1 MCNLLSHYIITL
13 ISILKHKIYNVLDY
27 FRNND
32 TIWKIDENKN
42 VKQVWDKF
50 SIDESDFEN
59 VKFVDKNV
67 K

>member
-13 ISILKHKIYNVLDY
+13 INNLKHKIYNVFDY

-42 VKQVWDKF
+42 VKQIWNKF
-50 SIDESDFEN
+50 SIDENDFEN
-59 VKFVDKNV
+59 VKFVNKNV

>member
-13 ISILKHKIYNVLDY
+13 ISILEHKTYNVLDY

-42 VKQVWDKF
+42 VKQIWDKF
-50 SIDESDFEN
+50 SIDKSDFEN
-59 VKFVDKNV
+59 VKFVDKDV

>member
-13 ISILKHKIYNVLDY
+13 INILKHKIYNAFDY

-32 TIWKIDENKN
+32 IIWEIDENKN

>member
-13 ISILKHKIYNVLDY
+13 ISILEHKIYNVFDY

-32 TIWKIDENKN
+32 TIWEIDENKN

-50 SIDESDFEN
+50 SIDENDFEN
-59 VKFVDKNV
+59 VKFVNKNV

>member
-13 ISILKHKIYNVLDY
+13 INILEHKTYNILDY

-42 VKQVWDKF
+42 VKQIWDKF

>member
-13 ISILKHKIYNVLDY
+13 ISILKHKIYNVFDY

-42 VKQVWDKF
+42 VKQIWNKF
-50 SIDESDFEN
+50 SIDESDF
-59 VKFVDKNV
+59 KNV
-67 K
+67 KIVNKNVK